1 MPNRFIFTPLLLI
14 LISLGSHAQNFEVNT
29 WYLKDPADD
38 SIYGISLPKAYQFL
52 QEKKR
57 KSVPVIVAILDSGVD
72 TTHEDLKKIYGVIQ
86 EKFRAMV

>member
-14 LISLGSHAQNFEVNT
+14 LISLGAHAQNFEVNT

-57 KSVPVIVAILDSGVD
+57 KS
-72 TTHEDLKKIYGVIQ
+72 
-86 EKFRAMV
+86 RAVLWSSLQPGAFVRMM